1 MGAGVNCEGATYQG
15 IAGEVSYVGE
25 SSRPLRE
32 RVFEHFQNLRNGS
45 QKSFMIAHWMEAHET
60 SLDAPEFKWQVL
72 DSYGDALRRQLGE
85 GLHILESGVLN
96 RKFEFNNNIICR
108 LQVTRSKD
116 ELTEEDLQREL
127 ESKRIFNN
135 RMKTF
140 IKKMSDLGHVIKKNK
155 RKCSASEVNQM
166 LYCRLDPFINKLG
179 IAGTSKRKRRNM
191 DTSTPVSLR
200 RETPLLD
207 LTDDSPIGKE
217 SSDTSSVYSAS
228 EDKIPDTKMKAGMS
242 NELDS
247 IAVTPPKDLSPDT
260 MDKKLAL
267 HAIDLV
273 KASVNNTRVLEMQEH
288 ELHTVDIADN
298 PFGRRED
305 KSQVVGM
312 NEMNNGVNETAGA
325 VIRAVGMDEMNKEHL
340 GEAVDTAIRAVGMDE
355 MNKTPIRG
363 GHVRMKSDYLDELSG
378 RKKIKPAL
386 RRFSQSLIDGRK
398 FENIKDCRVM
408 LGKGACNK
416 ILGGRAIPFGLS
428 PKRNSDMEVDT
439 ATPAKRKKKE
449 RKCVDKVDSNQRLMT
464 DIWCMNKSDAN
475 DKKQ

>member
-1 MGAGVNCEGATYQG
+1 M
-15 IAGEVSYVGE
+15 
-25 SSRPLRE
+25 
-32 RVFEHFQNLRNGS
+32 
-45 QKSFMIAHWMEAHET
+45 
-60 SLDAPEFKWQVL
+60 
-72 DSYGDALRRQLGE
+72 
-85 GLHILESGVLN
+85 
-96 RKFEFNNNIICR
+96 
-108 LQVTRSKD
+108 
-116 ELTEEDLQREL
+116 
-127 ESKRIFNN
+127 
-135 RMKTF
+135 
-140 IKKMSDLGHVIKKNK
+140 
-155 RKCSASEVNQM
+155 
-166 LYCRLDPFINKLG
+166 
-179 IAGTSKRKRRNM
+179 
-191 DTSTPVSLR
+191 
-200 RETPLLD
+200 D

-298 PFGRRED
+298 PFGRREG

-398 FENIKDCRVM
+398 F
-408 LGKGACNK
+408 
-416 ILGGRAIPFGLS
+416 
-428 PKRNSDMEVDT
+428 
-439 ATPAKRKKKE
+439 
-449 RKCVDKVDSNQRLMT
+449 DSIR
-464 DIWCMNKSDAN
+464 
-475 DKKQ
+475 